1 MKFLKLFFGRRQY
14 TLPIFAQQA
23 SYLIQASDA
32 LLKMSET
39 LDESSWRI
47 LEKEVK
53 MCEVQ
58 GDALLTEVQEQ
69 LYESIMGPM
78 RRTDMQSIAMSLDDF
93 LDHIND
99 SAKSI
104 LLYLPGRIDVQLKD
118 LCQYISAEADAIK
131 QIMACLGAPK
141 MNIQFILKQC
151 DRITE
156 LEHASDDSYEEYIA
170 SLFSTEKNAIELM
183 KYKNIAEML
192 EATTDSA
199 KRVSDNVR
207 KVLIRYID

>member
-1 MKFLKLFFGRRQY
+1 
-14 TLPIFAQQA
+14 
-23 SYLIQASDA
+23 
-32 LLKMSET
+32 
-39 LDESSWRI
+39 
-47 LEKEVK
+47 
-53 MCEVQ
+53 
-58 GDALLTEVQEQ
+58 
-69 LYESIMGPM
+69 
-78 RRTDMQSIAMSLDDF
+78 MQSIAMSLDDF

-104 LLYLPGRIDVQLKD
+104 LLYLPGRIDVQLND
-118 LCQYISAEADAIK
+118 LCHYISAEADAIK
-131 QIMACLGAPK
+131 QIMAWLGAPK
-141 MNIQFILKQC
+141 MNIQSILKQC

>member
-1 MKFLKLFFGRRQY
+1 
-14 TLPIFAQQA
+14 
-23 SYLIQASDA
+23 
-32 LLKMSET
+32 
-39 LDESSWRI
+39 
-47 LEKEVK
+47 
-53 MCEVQ
+53 
-58 GDALLTEVQEQ
+58 
-69 LYESIMGPM
+69 
-78 RRTDMQSIAMSLDDF
+78 MSLDDF

-131 QIMACLGAPK
+131 QIMAWLGAPK
-141 MNIQFILKQC
+141 MNIQSILKQC

-156 LEHASDDSYEEYIA
+156 LEHAADDSYEEYIA
-170 SLFSTEKNAIELM
+170 SLFSNEKNAIELM

-199 KRVSDNVR
+199 KRVSDHIR
-207 KVLIRYID
+207 KILIRYID